1 MQSQRE
7 YLTIEDVARRF
18 RVNTTTVYRLVE
30 KGRLPGFKVGNQ
42 WRFRETR
49 LDEWIENR
57 ERIG

>member
-30 KGRLPGFKVGNQ
+30 QGRLPGFKVGNQ